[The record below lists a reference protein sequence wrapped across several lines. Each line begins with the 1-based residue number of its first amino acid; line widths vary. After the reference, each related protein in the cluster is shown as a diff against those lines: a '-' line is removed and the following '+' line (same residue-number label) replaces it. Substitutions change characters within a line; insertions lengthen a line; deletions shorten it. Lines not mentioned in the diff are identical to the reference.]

1 MRMAI
6 PQCQSTTLDYHM
18 LLHLFRHPAAAA
30 SGRLPQMWLL
40 ISLWSLLYLDT
51 VWASVTVYSQLPLGQ
66 ATVTAAAANYTGA
79 AAYDPTVLNPPPIP
93 NPAPGTQ
100 PFIQLFNSNTSQS
113 RLSIP
118 ISGSFYGFSIEMSV
132 ANQVRESE

>member
-1 MRMAI
+1 
-6 PQCQSTTLDYHM
+6 M
-18 LLHLFRHPAAAA
+18 LLHLFHNPAAAA
-30 SGRLPQMWLL
+30 SCRLPRMWLL
-40 ISLWSLLYLDT
+40 ISFWSLLYLDT

-66 ATVTAAAANYTGA
+66 ATVAAAAANYTGA

-118 ISGSFYGFSIEMSV
+118 VSGSFYGFSIEMSV
-132 ANQVRESE
+132 ANQVREFERHCHFLI

>member
-1 MRMAI
+1 
-6 PQCQSTTLDYHM
+6 M

-40 ISLWSLLYLDT
+40 ISFWSLLYLDT

-132 ANQVRESE
+132 ANQVRESEQHCHFLI